1 MIRGKRILLPFLFVS
16 LLSCLLA
23 AQENKPNLAVMDF
36 SGKNVSAIDAS
47 VFSDILRT
55 EIVNQNTVNV
65 VDKANMDKILSEAAF
80 QQTGCT
86 SSECAAQVGK
96 ILNVQ
101 KMIVGSLS
109 KIEGTYCANANYVDV
124 ETGKIE
130 RSETVTCDKVKE
142 FYTAANDLA
151 KRLVGEGEDRRAK
164 HGMNWDWLG
173 VGVGNPYVSLIFNVS
188 KKLSIEPRYAAGDTI
203 TAGGLRINYTFKS
216 DRKIDLYTALEYYSI
231 TFNGLDRIDNGVEI
245 YKSTSGQMAGIYFG
259 GIYKFSRKF
268 GFCLDIGPS
277 YIVLGQ
283 NTQVS
288 GIEFVVNT
296 GFKFMF

>member
-1 MIRGKRILLPFLFVS
+1 
-16 LLSCLLA
+16 
-23 AQENKPNLAVMDF
+23 
-36 SGKNVSAIDAS
+36 
-47 VFSDILRT
+47 
-55 EIVNQNTVNV
+55 
-65 VDKANMDKILSEAAF
+65 MDKILSEAAF

-188 KKLSIEPRYAAGDTI
+188 KKAVDRAA
-203 TAGGLRINYTFKS
+203 LR
-216 DRKIDLYTALEYYSI
+216 R
-231 TFNGLDRIDNGVEI
+231 R
-245 YKSTSGQMAGIYFG
+245 
-259 GIYKFSRKF
+259 
-268 GFCLDIGPS
+268 
-277 YIVLGQ
+277 
-283 NTQVS
+283 
-288 GIEFVVNT
+288 
-296 GFKFMF
+296 